1 MMIKVILIIL
11 MIMMI
16 RMTIVHYHHHHHHP
30 HNHNHDN
37 KMMMIL
43 TNIVRALVSV
53 RRLALSLQASFSLLL
68 IESTMSLFSQ
78 ASTIPLQYTWRKIKY
93 KYKYEYKYNYKYNY
107 KSKCNIV

>member
-1 MMIKVILIIL
+1 MMINVILIIL
-11 MIMMI
+11 MILMI
-16 RMTIVHYHHHHHHP
+16 RITIVSVHYYHHHHH

-78 ASTIPLQYTWRKIKY
+78 ASTIPPQYTRRKIKY
-93 KYKYEYKYNYKYNY
+93 KYKYNYKYNY

>member
-11 MIMMI
+11 TIMMVRI
-16 RMTIVHYHHHHHHP
+16 TIVFVHYYHHHHHHH

-78 ASTIPLQYTWRKIKY
+78 ASTIPPQYTRRKFKY
-93 KYKYEYKYNYKYNY
+93 KYKYKYNY